1 MINKEDIFPLAIGTY
16 GLGASRSE
24 SWEDNNNELVIDEEE
39 MKSLIYSYRQGQN
52 FIETSYIYAGGQTMK
67 FISEFLKRVDRNKL
81 FITVKIENFI
91 EKVEDIEEQ
100 LDKYLNILGI
110 EYADSILLHTPK
122 ASKIPLEESY
132 RELKR
137 LVSIGKSIN
146 VSASNLN
153 INQLKMIV
161 EEIGIELFSFE
172 GLYNLECKQ
181 NEDVGILEYC
191 KKHNIL
197 FINYQPFR
205 RNRTVN
211 HNYPL
216 LVELANKYNKTQN
229 QILLNYYVKEKNI
242 IPITKANKMEHI
254 KLNLE
259 ALDFDME
266 QQDYQR
272 LNDFRCEE
280 FDKLEVDWLDN
291 GGIPIYKFANQV
303 E

>member
-1 MINKEDIFPLAIGTY
+1 
-16 GLGASRSE
+16 
-24 SWEDNNNELVIDEEE
+24 
-39 MKSLIYSYRQGQN
+39 MKALIYSYEQGQN

-110 EYADSILLHTPK
+110 DYADSILLHTPK

-137 LVSIGKSIN
+137 LVSIGKSRY
-146 VSASNLN
+146 VSVSNLN

-161 EEIGIELFSFE
+161 EELDIELFSFE

-181 NEDVGILEYC
+181 NEDIGILNYC
-191 KKHNIL
+191 KEHNIL

-205 RNRTVN
+205 RNRTAN
-211 HNYPL
+211 HNYSL

-242 IPITKANKMEHI
+242 IPITKANKIEHI

-259 ALDFDME
+259 ALNFEME
-266 QQDYQR
+266 HQDYQR

-280 FDKLEVDWLDN
+280 FDKLKVDWLDN

>member
-1 MINKEDIFPLAIGTY
+1 MNKENIFPLAIGTY

-24 SWEDNNNELVIDEEE
+24 SWEDNDNELVIDEEE
-39 MKSLIYSYRQGQN
+39 MKALIYSYEQGQN

-67 FISEFLKRVDRNKL
+67 FISEFLKRVDRSKL

-100 LDKYLNILGI
+100 LDKYLNILRI
-110 EYADSILLHTPK
+110 DYADSILIHTPK

-137 LVSIGKSIN
+137 LVSIGKSRN

-161 EEIGIELFSFE
+161 EELDIELFSFE

-181 NEDVGILEYC
+181 NEDVGILDYC
-191 KKHNIL
+191 KEHNIL

-205 RNRTVN
+205 RNRTAN

-229 QILLNYYVKEKNI
+229 QILLNYYVKEKGI
-242 IPITKANKMEHI
+242 IPITKANKIEHI
-254 KLNLE
+254 KLNLK

>member
-1 MINKEDIFPLAIGTY
+1 MNKKDIFPIAIGTY

-39 MKSLIYSYRQGQN
+39 MKSLIYSYEQGQN

-67 FISEFLKRVDRNKL
+67 FISEFLKRVDRKKL

-110 EYADSILLHTPK
+110 DYADSILLHTPK

-137 LVSIGKSIN
+137 LVSIGKSRN

-153 INQLKMIV
+153 IRELKMIV
-161 EEIGIELFSFE
+161 EELGIELFSFE

-181 NEDVGILEYC
+181 NEDVGILDYC
-191 KKHNIL
+191 KEHNIL

-205 RNRTVN
+205 RNRTAN

-242 IPITKANKMEHI
+242 IPITKANKQEHI
-254 KLNLE
+254 NLNLE
-259 ALDFDME
+259 ALNFKME

>member
-1 MINKEDIFPLAIGTY
+1 MLN
-16 GLGASRSE
+16 
-24 SWEDNNNELVIDEEE
+24 
-39 MKSLIYSYRQGQN
+39 
-52 FIETSYIYAGGQTMK
+52 IE
-67 FISEFLKRVDRNKL
+67 
-81 FITVKIENFI
+81 
-91 EKVEDIEEQ
+91 
-100 LDKYLNILGI
+100 YLNKYVDMLSDNSSVTILTNGNRIMKGLSKKVACVGI
-110 EYADSILLHTPK
+110 PIHGTNAEEHEAMTQVPGSYNRMIESIKYYVSEGYDVRCILVLTGYNYDK
-122 ASKIPLEESY
+122 MYQLIKTAEE
-132 RELKR
+132 L
-137 LVSIGKSIN
+137 G
-146 VSASNLN
+146 
-153 INQLKMIV
+153 M
-161 EEIGIELFSFE
+161 ELFSFE

-181 NEDVGILEYC
+181 NEDVGILDYC
-191 KKHNIL
+191 KEHNIL

-205 RNRTVN
+205 RNRTEK
-211 HNYPL
+211 HNYAL

-242 IPITKANKMEHI
+242 IPITKANKIEHI

-259 ALDFDME
+259 ALDFEME